1 MRVVVVRQPDEDVLL
16 VGQELEP
23 ATIKRHLC
31 LAMTRCNMGIAVVAQ
46 LRYSQFVLNAHVATS
61 LVTVT
66 FPLIT
71 SVTTALALTISSS

>member
-1 MRVVVVRQPDEDVLL
+1 MRKANKYVRPI
-16 VGQELEP
+16 GQELEP

-31 LAMTRCNMGIAVVAQ
+31 LAMTLCNMGIAVVAQ